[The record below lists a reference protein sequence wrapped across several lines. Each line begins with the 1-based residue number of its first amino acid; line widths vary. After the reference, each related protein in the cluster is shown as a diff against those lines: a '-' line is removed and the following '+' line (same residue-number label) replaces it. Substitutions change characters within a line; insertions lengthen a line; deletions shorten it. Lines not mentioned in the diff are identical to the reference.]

1 MPWEAASQFV
11 YTQDNHNSVLGIR
24 NLACAANASSMAV
37 TMQATQG
44 MGLLAIWPHVMRSM
58 KMKASCAGMIV
69 RSLHRCSPVPV

>member
-24 NLACAANASSMAV
+24 NLARAANASSMAV

-44 MGLLAIWPHVMRSM
+44 TGS
-58 KMKASCAGMIV
+58 SCHMVLSHRTNAG
-69 RSLHRCSPVPV
+69 HFANA